1 MELESIM
8 LSEISPVVNQNR
20 TRDMEMNKLT
30 VTREEGGGDNGKK
43 KREVV
48 KEHV

>member
-1 MELESIM
+1 
-8 LSEISPVVNQNR
+8 
-20 TRDMEMNKLT
+20 MEMNKLP

-43 KREVV
+43 KREGV